1 MRNTTRAALGALAAI
16 AVTGGAAG
24 AAGTGKPACPR
35 TADLRQPADL
45 DPLLFQLRADQRVPH
60 QAAGAW

>member
-24 AAGTGKPACPR
+24 AAAHGSFHAATLPNGDMQITAVVNTG
-35 TADLRQPADL
+35 QP
-45 DPLLFQLRADQRVPH
+45 
-60 QAAGAW
+60 